1 MLICFYLLQIL
12 DENRE
17 EKTVLLTAKGF
28 VETVRCLSGLTGLDS
43 QDQSKIAVAA
53 IIPAHHQ
60 ALGE

>member
-1 MLICFYLLQIL
+1 M
-12 DENRE
+12 
-17 EKTVLLTAKGF
+17 LLTAKGF